1 MPVVRLSFV
10 VPAYN
15 EEAYVPACV
24 ESIVAQTRELGDA
37 VEVIV
42 VNNASTDG
50 TREAALRVPGVRV
63 VDEPRK
69 GLTFARQAGFAASSG
84 ELIANVDSDGRLP
97 PGWVDFVLEK
107 FEKNPKL
114 VALSGPLVYYD
125 MKMRQR
131 AVVRGFFWAAKV
143 LYALNRYVLRKGSV
157 VQGGNFVLR
166 RAALEKIGGFNTAIA
181 FYGEDT
187 DIARRMY
194 PVGDVEFS
202 LKMNIFTSGRRLL
215 HEGVVRMGFRYTLN
229 YVWTMFG
236 TKPFSEKYL
245 DIREGTDGKLG
256 SAEK

>member
-1 MPVVRLSFV
+1 V

-24 ESIVAQTRELGDA
+24 ESIVAQALELGDT

-42 VNNASTDG
+42 VNNASTDR

-63 VDEPRK
+63 VDEPQK
-69 GLTFARQAGFAASSG
+69 GLTFARQAGFVASSG

-97 PGWVDFVLEK
+97 PGWVDFVLAK
-107 FEKNPKL
+107 FEQNPKL
-114 VALSGPLVYYD
+114 VALSGPLVYFD
-125 MKMRQR
+125 MKMHQR
-131 AVVRGFFWAAKV
+131 AVVRAFFWAAKI
-143 LYALNRYVLRKGSV
+143 LYALNRYVVRKGSV

-166 RAALEKIGGFNTAIA
+166 RDALEKIGGFNTAIA

-187 DIARRMY
+187 DIARRMF

-202 LKMNIFTSGRRLL
+202 LKMNIFSSGRRLL

-229 YVWTMFG
+229 YIWTMFG

-245 DIREGTDGKLG
+245 DIREGMDGKLSSEG
-256 SAEK
+256 K